1 MDKKDLKKDL
11 ADIKAKIRAN
21 STDAHFAD
29 TLIAELLSIK
39 GQLDHEPTLVHIP
52 LSDVDDKLEGETFA
66 IYSLKSGDVAY
77 HLKGG
82 YTLIASNRFFSLNDA
97 LRGYVANQHIID
109 TELTADDKELY
120 ENDLWASTY
129 LLNLPTIAFSDLEF
143 KYKIVNRIIE
153 YLDELQ
159 KKLLV
164 DAELQDETPEE
175 NRKFEDATMALEALK
190 SEIAKDSKE

>member
-11 ADIKAKIRAN
+11 ADIKAKIKAN
-21 STDAHFAD
+21 ST
-29 TLIAELLSIK
+29 IAELLSIK
-39 GQLDHEPTLVHIP
+39 GQIDHEPTIVHIP

-109 TELTADDKELY
+109 TELNAEDKELY

-153 YLDELQ
+153 YLEELQ

-164 DAELQDETPEE
+164 DAELQDETPTE
-175 NRKFEDATMALEALK
+175 NKEFEDATMALENLK

>member
-11 ADIKAKIRAN
+11 ADIKAKIKAN

-39 GQLDHEPTLVHIP
+39 GQIDHEPTLVHIP

-109 TELTADDKELY
+109 TELNADDKELY

-164 DAELQDETPEE
+164 EAELQDETPEE
-175 NRKFEDATMALEALK
+175 NREFEDATMALETLK

>member
-39 GQLDHEPTLVHIP
+39 GQIDHEPTLVHIP
-52 LSDVDDKLEGETFA
+52 LSDIDDKLEGETFA

-82 YTLIASNRFFSLNDA
+82 YTLIASNRFLSLNDA

-109 TELTADDKELY
+109 TELNSEDKELY

-164 DAELQDETPEE
+164 DAELQDETPNE
-175 NRKFEDATMALEALK
+175 NKEFEDATMALETLK

>member
-1 MDKKDLKKDL
+1 MDKKDLKKNL
-11 ADIKAKIRAN
+11 ADIKAKIKAN

-39 GQLDHEPTLVHIP
+39 GQIDHEPTLVHIP
-52 LSDVDDKLEGETFA
+52 MSDVDDKLEGETFA

-109 TELTADDKELY
+109 TELNADDKELY

-164 DAELQDETPEE
+164 DAELQDETPKE
-175 NRKFEDATMALEALK
+175 NKEFEDATMALENLK

>member
-11 ADIKAKIRAN
+11 ADIKAKIKAN

-39 GQLDHEPTLVHIP
+39 GQIDHEPTLVHIP
-52 LSDVDDKLEGETFA
+52 LSDIEDKLEGDTFG
-66 IYSLKSGDVAY
+66 IYALKSGDVAY

-82 YTLIASNRFFSLNDA
+82 YTIVASNNYFSLNDA
-97 LRGYVANQHIID
+97 LRGYVANQHIVD
-109 TELTADDKELY
+109 AELSVEDKELY

-153 YLDELQ
+153 YLEELQ

-164 DAELQDETPEE
+164 ETELQDETPEA
-175 NRKFEDATMALEALK
+175 NKAFKDASIALEDIK
-190 SEIAKDSKE
+190 SEIANENKE

>member
-1 MDKKDLKKDL
+1 MDKKNLKKDL

-39 GQLDHEPTLVHIP
+39 GQIDHEPTLVHIP

-82 YTLIASNRFFSLNDA
+82 YTLIASNRFFALNDA

-109 TELTADDKELY
+109 TELNAEDKELY
-120 ENDLWASTY
+120 ENDLWTSTY

-143 KYKIVNRIIE
+143 KYKIVNRLIE
-153 YLDELQ
+153 FLDELQ

-164 DAELQDETPEE
+164 DAELQDETPKE
-175 NRKFEDATMALEALK
+175 NKEFEDATMALETLK

>member
-1 MDKKDLKKDL
+1 MDNKDLKKDL

-39 GQLDHEPTLVHIP
+39 GQIDHEPTLVHIP
-52 LSDVDDKLEGETFA
+52 LNDVDDKLEGETFA

-109 TELTADDKELY
+109 TELSAEDKELY

-175 NRKFEDATMALEALK
+175 NKAFEDATMALETLK
-190 SEIAKDSKE
+190 SEITKESKE

>member
-1 MDKKDLKKDL
+1 MDKKELQKEL
-11 ADIKAKIRAN
+11 ADIKAKIKAN

-39 GQLDHEPTLVHIP
+39 GQIDHEPTIVHIP

-109 TELTADDKELY
+109 TELNAEDKELY

-129 LLNLPTIAFSDLEF
+129 LLNLPTIAFGDLEF

-153 YLDELQ
+153 YLEELQ
-159 KKLLV
+159 NKLLV
-164 DAELQDETPEE
+164 DAELQDETPKE
-175 NRKFEDATMALEALK
+175 NKEFEDATMALENLK
-190 SEIAKDSKE
+190 SEIDKEDKE

>member
-11 ADIKAKIRAN
+11 ADIKAKIKAK

-39 GQLDHEPTLVHIP
+39 GQIDHEPTIVHIP
-52 LSDVDDKLEGETFA
+52 LSDIEDKLEGDTFG
-66 IYSLKSGDVAY
+66 IYALKSGDVAY

-82 YTLIASNRFFSLNDA
+82 YTIVASNNYFSLNDA
-97 LRGYVANQHIID
+97 LRGYVANQHIVD
-109 TELTADDKELY
+109 AELSAEDKELY

-153 YLDELQ
+153 YLEELQ

-164 DAELQDETPEE
+164 ETELQDETPEA
-175 NRKFEDATMALEALK
+175 NKAFKDASIALEDIK
-190 SEIAKDSKE
+190 SEIANENKE

>member
-11 ADIKAKIRAN
+11 ADIKAKIKAN

-29 TLIAELLSIK
+29 TLIAELLSVK

-66 IYSLKSGDVAY
+66 IYSLNSGDVAY

-97 LRGYVANQHIID
+97 LRGYVANQHIIG
-109 TELTADDKELY
+109 TELNAEDKELY

-153 YLDELQ
+153 YLEELQ
-159 KKLLV
+159 KKFLV
-164 DAELQDETPEE
+164 DAELQDETPEQNKE
-175 NRKFEDATMALEALK
+175 FEDATMALETLK

>member
-11 ADIKAKIRAN
+11 ADIKAKIKAN

-39 GQLDHEPTLVHIP
+39 GQIDHEPTIVHIP

-109 TELTADDKELY
+109 TELNAEDKELY
-120 ENDLWASTY
+120 EKDLWASTY

-164 DAELQDETPEE
+164 DAELQDETP
-175 NRKFEDATMALEALK
+175 NADKAFKDATLALEDIK
-190 SEIAKDSKE
+190 SDIANENN

>member
-1 MDKKDLKKDL
+1 MNKKDLKKDL
-11 ADIKAKIRAN
+11 ADIKAKIKAN

-29 TLIAELLSIK
+29 TLIAELLSVK

-97 LRGYVANQHIID
+97 LRGYVANQHIVD
-109 TELTADDKELY
+109 TELNAEDKELY

-153 YLDELQ
+153 YLEELQ

-164 DAELQDETPEE
+164 DAELQNETPEE
-175 NRKFEDATMALEALK
+175 NRRFEDATMALETLK

>member
-11 ADIKAKIRAN
+11 ADIKAKIKAN

-39 GQLDHEPTLVHIP
+39 GQIDHEPTLVHIP
-52 LSDVDDKLEGETFA
+52 LSDIEDKLEGDTFG
-66 IYSLKSGDVAY
+66 IYALKSGDVAY

-82 YTLIASNRFFSLNDA
+82 YTIVASNNYFSLNDA
-97 LRGYVANQHIID
+97 LRGYVANQHIVD
-109 TELTADDKELY
+109 AELSVEDKELY

-153 YLDELQ
+153 FLEELQ

-164 DAELQDETPEE
+164 EAELQDETPEA
-175 NRKFEDATMALEALK
+175 NKAFKDASIALEDIK
-190 SEIAKDSKE
+190 SEIANENK

>member
-11 ADIKAKIRAN
+11 ADIKAKIKAN

-39 GQLDHEPTLVHIP
+39 GQIDHEPTIVHIP
-52 LSDVDDKLEGETFA
+52 LSDVEDKLEGETFA

-97 LRGYVANQHIID
+97 LRGYVANQHIVD
-109 TELTADDKELY
+109 TELNTEDKELY
-120 ENDLWASTY
+120 EKDLWASTY

-164 DAELQDETPEE
+164 DAELQDETP
-175 NRKFEDATMALEALK
+175 NADKAFKDATLALEDIK
-190 SEIAKDSKE
+190 SDIANENN

>member
-39 GQLDHEPTLVHIP
+39 GQIDHEPTLVHIP
-52 LSDVDDKLEGETFA
+52 MSDVDDKLEGETFA

-109 TELTADDKELY
+109 TELNAEDKELY
-120 ENDLWASTY
+120 EKDLWASTY

-159 KKLLV
+159 KRLLV

-175 NRKFEDATMALEALK
+175 NKAFEDATMALETLK

>member
-39 GQLDHEPTLVHIP
+39 GQIDHEPTLVHIP
-52 LSDVDDKLEGETFA
+52 LSDVNDKLEGETFA

-109 TELTADDKELY
+109 TELNAEDKELY
-120 ENDLWASTY
+120 EKDLWASTY

-153 YLDELQ
+153 YLEELQ

-175 NRKFEDATMALEALK
+175 NKDFEDATMALETLK

>member
-11 ADIKAKIRAN
+11 ADIKAKIKAN

-29 TLIAELLSIK
+29 TLIAELLSVKVQI
-39 GQLDHEPTLVHIP
+39 DHEPTLVHIP

-82 YTLIASNRFFSLNDA
+82 YTLIASSRFFSLNDA

-109 TELTADDKELY
+109 AELNAEDKALY

-153 YLDELQ
+153 YLEELQ

-164 DAELQDETPEE
+164 DAELQDETSEE
-175 NRKFEDATMALEALK
+175 NREFEDATMALETLK

>member
-1 MDKKDLKKDL
+1 M
-11 ADIKAKIRAN
+11 
-21 STDAHFAD
+21 
-29 TLIAELLSIK
+29 
-39 GQLDHEPTLVHIP
+39 
-52 LSDVDDKLEGETFA
+52 SDVDDKLEGETFA

-109 TELTADDKELY
+109 TELNAEDKELY

-153 YLDELQ
+153 HLKEWQDKYLAEM
-159 KKLLV
+159 
-164 DAELQDETPEE
+164 ELQDETPDAD
-175 NRKFEDATMALEALK
+175 KAFKDATMALENIK
-190 SEIAKDSKE
+190 SEIANGNKE